1 MKEVVFD
8 GSDDEEWFTSSTAN
22 LFVSAI
28 YGAKRGNVV
37 CDKGFCNL
45 SVINKIQIT
54 TMVHGEFR
62 VADYTYFK
70 NMNIST
76 LDEWKTW
83 LQSNPATVVYKL
95 ATPIETPLTAEQV
108 EQFKKLYTFEPVTN
122 VVCDGEVEMRYYK
135 ANVNGETVGMLQGMV
150 EKSNETVGML
160 QEQTKDFAK
169 KTIYGDTTIN
179 VGRKEGSFVGNCST
193 AEGYN
198 TTASGD
204 YAHSEGNDTTAS
216 GDASHSEGTSTT
228 ASGYNSHS
236 EGNSTIASGQA
247 QHVQGKYNVEDT
259 EDKYAHIV
267 GGGTYKERKNI
278 HTLDW
283 DGNAEFAGNVL
294 GHDVN
299 GNSVSLSN
307 ITRYLGRIDLGMYAT
322 QNTYDFT
329 SFAGYDRYTLVFK
342 GKDANR
348 SLFIR
353 ELLTIHNI
361 EKNTSS
367 VGKVCLNISNNYT
380 FEPWVEMYPSGNKTY
395 IVVGI
400 TDTTGLTTLVS
411 GLFVEVYGAMD

>member
-1 MKEVVFD
+1 MAGTCSFNPNAQYSNYLYFNVPYSLID
-8 GSDDEEWFTSSTAN
+8 IDSTSTGEEKVAAFKAW
-22 LFVSAI
+22 VS
-28 YGAKRGNVV
+28 
-37 CDKGFCNL
+37 
-45 SVINKIQIT
+45 
-54 TMVHGEFR
+54 E
-62 VADYTYFK
+62 
-70 NMNIST
+70 
-76 LDEWKTW
+76 
-83 LQSNPATVVYKL
+83 NPVKVVYEL
-95 ATPIETPLTAEQV
+95 AEPTETPLTAEQV

-122 VVCDGEVEMRYYK
+122 VLCDGEVEMRYYK
-135 ANVNGETVGMLQGMV
+135 ANVNGETVGMLQ
-150 EKSNETVGML
+150 
-160 QEQTKDFAK
+160 EQTKDFAK
-169 KTIYGDTTIN
+169 KAIYGDTTIN
-179 VGRKEGSFVGNCST
+179 VGRKADTTVGDYSS
-193 AEGYN
+193 AIGAG

-204 YAHSEGNDTTAS
+204 YSHAEGMGTTAS
-216 GDASHSEGTSTT
+216 GLYSHV
-228 ASGYNSHS
+228 
-236 EGNSTIASGQA
+236 EGNGTIAHGNS

-267 GGGTYKERKNI
+267 GGGNGSADNNRKNI

-283 DGNAEFAGNVL
+283 YGNAEFAGNVL
-294 GHDVN
+294 GHVN

-307 ITRYLGRIDLGMYAT
+307 ITRYLGRIDLGMSAI

-342 GKDANR
+342 GQDANR
-348 SLFIR
+348 SLFTR